1 MSIATLEASSSTV
14 RTFSRQA
21 GSASVIP
28 APLVTPC
35 SKCHLR
41 DLCLPCGMTGGDV
54 ERLDSLMFGRRKVL
68 AGQTLYR
75 EGDRFQFIYA
85 VRSGTFKSS
94 LLLADGRE
102 QVGGFYMAGELM
114 GLDGVAHG
122 AHASSTIA
130 LEDAEVCSIP
140 YTHFTEMAAGNSG
153 MQHVVSRLMSRE
165 IVREH
170 SLMMLLGSMNAE
182 ERLAAFLLN
191 VSQRMKA
198 RGYSASEF
206 HLRMSRAEIGSYL
219 GMKLETVSRA
229 LSRLARDG
237 IIEFCETGRRE
248 VRIPALAVLSAF
260 VQRSLAPEGATLQ

>member
-1 MSIATLEASSSTV
+1 MFTSTLEPTVSSLPLV
-14 RTFSRQA
+14 ARQVP
-21 GSASVIP
+21 GDSDIL
-28 APLVTPC
+28 APLVTHC

-41 DLCLPCGMTGGDV
+41 DLCLPGGMTGGDV
-54 ERLDSLMFGRRKVL
+54 ARLDSLMFGRRKIL

-75 EGDRFQFIYA
+75 ESDRFQFIYA

-94 LLLADGRE
+94 LLLSDGRE

-122 AHASSTIA
+122 AHASTTIA

-140 YTHFTEMAAGNSG
+140 YTRFTEIAAANSG

-170 SLMMLLGSMNAE
+170 SLMVLLGSMNAE

-191 VSQRMKA
+191 LSQRLKA

-206 HLRMSRAEIGSYL
+206 HLRMTRAEIGSYL
-219 GMKLETVSRA
+219 GLTLETVSRT
-229 LSRLARDG
+229 
-237 IIEFCETGRRE
+237 F
-248 VRIPALAVLSAF
+248 SAF
-260 VQRSLAPEGATLQ
+260 QQQRLLEVDKRHIRIIDLDGLNRSFSTRVH